1 MVLIKNPGQKSLL
14 ILIFLLLV
22 CLPSQLNAVVPK
34 AQSLLQN
41 MLTASKSLDYE
52 GRLTLMAQD
61 QTRNMVFELMVTR
74 KAPDKRRV
82 EIISPS
88 EMAGSGF
95 IINGNDF
102 SPLFP
107 PNREPNNNNRGPR
120 DRGMFMPLFQ
130 PEQMD
135 EGQGYN
141 IQQLLKNY
149 KVRVL
154 EGGFVAGR
162 NTYLLEIDPRNSDR
176 ASRKIW
182 VDKEKSIPLKTEQYN
197 IQKVLQKLIAF
208 SKISFGMDISD
219 DVFRIQRK
227 LFDFGKQRK
236 PPEHEELWNQSQG
249 GLDLDKIKEKAKFD
263 ATIPN
268 ILPGGLMLQ
277 SINMIKF
284 DKNQNIHLR
293 YTDGITFISIF
304 QSPFDEARRERERHE
319 GPPQGGGPQ
328 GNPPGPPR
336 EPPKI
341 EKMKILNIECDVMQ
355 MGSNFI
361 FRWYKGGVYFTL
373 IGDYKKIEM
382 IKMVGS
388 IIKKEATK

>member
-1 MVLIKNPGQKSLL
+1 MALIKNPLQKSLL

-52 GRLTLMAQD
+52 GRLTLMVQGPA
-61 QTRNMVFELMVTR
+61 RNMVFELAIVR
-74 KAPDKRRV
+74 KAPDKRHV

-88 EMAGSGF
+88 EMAGGGF
-95 IINGNDF
+95 IVNGSDF
-102 SPLFP
+102 LPLFP
-107 PNREPNNNNRGPR
+107 PNREPNKGPGE
-120 DRGMFMPLFQ
+120 RGMPMPQFFQ

-135 EGQGYN
+135 ELQGYN

-149 KVRVL
+149 KVGVL

-162 NTYLLEIDPRNSDR
+162 STYLLEIEPINSDR
-176 ASRKIW
+176 QSRKIW
-182 VDKEKSIPLKTEQYN
+182 IDKEKSIPLKIEQYN
-197 IQKVLQKLIAF
+197 MQKVLQKLIAF
-208 SKISFGMDISD
+208 SKIRFAMDISD
-219 DVFRIQRK
+219 DVFQIK
-227 LFDFGKQRK
+227 HPLFDFGNRRK
-236 PPEHEELWNQSQG
+236 PPEHEELWNQFQG
-249 GLDLDKIKEKAKFD
+249 ELDVDKIREKAKFD

-284 DKNQNIHLR
+284 DRNQNIHLR
-293 YTDGITFISIF
+293 YTDGLTFISIF
-304 QSPFDEARRERERHE
+304 QSPFDEARRERERPK
-319 GPPQGGGPQ
+319 GPPPGGGPPP

-336 EPPKI
+336 EPPKV

-355 MGSNFI
+355 RGSDFI
-361 FRWYKGGVYFTL
+361 FRWYEGGVYFTL
-373 IGDYKKIEM
+373 IGDYRKIEM
-382 IKMVGS
+382 VKMVSS
-388 IIKKEATK
+388 IIKKENT

>member
-74 KAPDKRRV
+74 KAPDKRRI

-107 PNREPNNNNRGPR
+107 PNREPNNNNKGPR
-120 DRGMFMPLFQ
+120 GRGMFMPLFQ

-182 VDKEKSIPLKTEQYN
+182 VDKEKSILLKTEQYN

-293 YTDGITFISIF
+293 YTDGLTFISVF

-319 GPPQGGGPQ
+319 GPPPGGGPP

-336 EPPKI
+336 EPPKV
-341 EKMKILNIECDVMQ
+341 EKMKILNIECDIMQ
-355 MGSNFI
+355 RGSDFI
-361 FRWYKGGVYFTL
+361 FRWYKGGVYFTM
-373 IGDYKKIEM
+373 IGDYRKIEM

-388 IIKKEATK
+388 IIKKEAT

>member
-61 QTRNMVFELMVTR
+61 QTRNMVFELMITR

-107 PNREPNNNNRGPR
+107 PNREPNKDPNKGPR
-120 DRGMFMPLFQ
+120 ERGMLMPLFQ

-135 EGQGYN
+135 ELQGYN

-197 IQKVLQKLIAF
+197 IQKVLQKLTAF
-208 SKISFGMDISD
+208 SKISFGLDISD

-249 GLDLDKIKEKAKFD
+249 ELDIDKIREKAKFD

-319 GPPQGGGPQ
+319 GPP

-341 EKMKILNIECDVMQ
+341 EKMKILNMECDVMQ
-355 MGSNFI
+355 RGSDFI
-361 FRWYKGGVYFTL
+361 FRWYKDGVYFTL
-373 IGDYKKIEM
+373 IGDYRKIEM
-382 IKMVGS
+382 IKMVS
-388 IIKKEATK
+388 SVIKKEATK

>member
-61 QTRNMVFELMVTR
+61 QTRNMVFELIVTR

>member
-1 MVLIKNPGQKSLL
+1 MALIKDPLQKSLL
-14 ILIFLLLV
+14 VLISLLFL
-22 CLPSQLNAVVPK
+22 CLTSQLNAAVPR
-34 AQSLLQN
+34 AQILLQN

-52 GRLTLMAQD
+52 GRLTLMVQD
-61 QTRNMVFELMVTR
+61 PMRNMVFELAVTR

-107 PNREPNNNNRGPR
+107 PDKEPNKYPNKGPKG
-120 DRGMFMPLFQ
+120 GMFMPQFFQ

-135 EGQGYN
+135 ELQGYN

-149 KVRVL
+149 KIRVL

-162 NTYLLEIDPRNSDR
+162 NTYLLEIDPRNPDR

-182 VDKEKSIPLKTEQYN
+182 IDKEKSIPLKTEQYN

-208 SKISFGMDISD
+208 SKISFGVDIGD
-219 DVFRIQRK
+219 DVFQIKHK

-236 PPEHEELWNQSQG
+236 PPEHEELWNQFQG
-249 GLDLDKIKEKAKFD
+249 ELDIGKIREKAKFD
-263 ATIPN
+263 AIAPSV
-268 ILPGGLMLQ
+268 LPGGLMLQ
-277 SINMIKF
+277 SINMVKF

-293 YTDGITFISIF
+293 YADGLTFISVF
-304 QSPFDEARRERERHE
+304 QSPFDEAKRERERHE
-319 GPPQGGGPQ
+319 GPPPGGGPPQ
-328 GNPPGPPR
+328 GNPPPPR
-336 EPPKI
+336 EPPKV
-341 EKMKILNIECDVMQ
+341 EKMKILNVECDVMQ
-355 MGSNFI
+355 RGSDFI

-373 IGDYKKIEM
+373 IGDYRKIEM
-382 IKMVGS
+382 IKMVSS
-388 IIKKEATK
+388 IIK